1 MWFFVVVDNFL
12 LLVTVLWCIFNVDS
26 HAVFVSA
33 ATANAL
39 AVVPADVNLKCG
51 MNERVNEPVRV
62 H

>member
-1 MWFFVVVDNFL
+1 ML
-12 LLVTVLWCIFNVDS
+12 IHTQYL
-26 HAVFVSA
+26 VFVSA

-39 AVVPADVNLKCG
+39 VQVTVVPADVNLKCG